1 MRAPEEIHRFDTHMI
16 ELDLPPYRITR
27 LSGSDAALLQELYE
41 RCSDYHEMEEGV
53 PTRPGA
59 AEHLLTALPPG
70 KSPEDKH
77 VLGIQAPE
85 GGLVGVVDLVR
96 DYPAEGDWWLGLLM
110 LDPAA
115 RAAGLGTRLFGEI
128 ERAVAAAG
136 GTALHVAVLEHN
148 VRAERFWR
156 RVGFAEV
163 RRQPYT
169 AASGHESRV
178 IVMRCAVG

>member
-1 MRAPEEIHRFDTHMI
+1 MI
-16 ELDLPPYRITR
+16 ELDLPPFRIAR
-27 LSGSDAALLQELYE
+27 LSADDAALLQDLCE
-41 RCSDYHEMEEGV
+41 RCSDYYEMEEGM

-70 KSPEDKH
+70 KTPADKH
-77 VLGIQAPE
+77 LLGVHAPE
-85 GGLVGVVDLVR
+85 GGLVGVIELMR
-96 DYPAEGDWWLGLLM
+96 DYPGERDWWIGLLM

-115 RAAGLGTRLFGEI
+115 RAGGLGTRLFGEI
-128 ERAVAAAG
+128 VRAVAAAG

-148 VRAERFWR
+148 VCAERFWR
-156 RVGFAEV
+156 RVGFAEL

-178 IVMRCAVG
+178 IVMRHDLA